1 MRIINYIPNT
11 LTLLNGFSG
20 CLALVSAIEGNALRT
35 LIWVLVGVFFDSI
48 DGMVARAIKAT
59 SEIGKQLDSLCDVIS
74 FGLVP
79 GFIMYKY
86 LYEYLP
92 YEFVPFS
99 LLGFLITIAAIY
111 RLARFNITPSSQLDF
126 EGLPT
131 PAFAL
136 FVVGIP
142 FIPWTLDYTIIIALV
157 ALLTLLMVS
166 KWMLPSQK
174 FINGKPTRFALIF
187 AFISLPILLWFRLQ
201 ALSAIV
207 LIYAVV
213 GVVYMQIRNRQGQ
226 YISAAGRR
234 RQGQ

>member
-1 MRIINYIPNT
+1 MRIVNYIPNAF
-11 LTLLNGFSG
+11 TLLNGFSG
-20 CLALVSAIEGNALRT
+20 CLALVSAIEGNAVMT

-48 DGMVARAIKAT
+48 DGMVARAFKT
-59 SEIGKQLDSLCDVIS
+59 SSEIGKQLDSLSDVIS

-86 LYEYLP
+86 LYECLP
-92 YEFVPFS
+92 YPLVPLS
-99 LLGFLITIAAIY
+99 LLGFLITLAAIY
-111 RLARFNITPSSQLDF
+111 RLARFNITSSNQLDF

-142 FIPWTLDYTIIIALV
+142 FIPVALDYILVIIV
-157 ALLTLLMVS
+157 VGLLSLLMVS

-174 FINGKPTRFALIF
+174 FVNGKPTRFALIF
-187 AFISLPILLWFRLQ
+187 ALVVTPVLLWFRSE

-213 GVVYMQIRNRQGQ
+213 GVVYMRIRNRQ
-226 YISAAGRR
+226 
-234 RQGQ
+234 

>member
-1 MRIINYIPNT
+1 MKIVKYIPNT

-20 CLALVSAIEGNALRT
+20 CLALISAIENNPLMT

-48 DGMVARAIKAT
+48 DGMVARAFKAT

-86 LYEYLP
+86 LYECLP
-92 YEFVPFS
+92 YEYAPFS
-99 LLGFLITIAAIY
+99 LLGFLVTIAAIY

-126 EGLPT
+126 EGMPT

-136 FVVGIP
+136 FVVGIT
-142 FIPWTLDYTIIIALV
+142 FIPVHVDYTIIIILV

-174 FINGKPTRFALIF
+174 FVNGKPTRFALVF
-187 AFISLPILLWFRLQ
+187 ALIAIPILLWFRSVS
-201 ALSAIV
+201 LSAVI
-207 LIYAVV
+207 LAYAVT
-213 GVVYMQIRNRQGQ
+213 GVIFMKLKN
-226 YISAAGRR
+226 S
-234 RQGQ
+234 

>member
-1 MRIINYIPNT
+1 MRIVNYIPNT
-11 LTLLNGFSG
+11 LTLLNGLSG
-20 CLALVSAIEGNALRT
+20 CLALVSAIEGNALMT
-35 LIWVLVGVFFDSI
+35 LIWILVGVFFDSI
-48 DGMVARAIKAT
+48 DGMVARAFKAT

-79 GFIMYKY
+79 GYIMYRF
-86 LYEYLP
+86 LYECLP
-92 YEFVPFS
+92 YDFVPFS

-142 FIPWTLDYTIIIALV
+142 FIPIKLNYEIIIVLV
-157 ALLTLLMVS
+157 ALLALLMVS

-174 FINGKPTRFALIF
+174 FVNGKPTRFAQLFALI
-187 AFISLPILLWFRLQ
+187 AIPVLLWFRSE
-201 ALSAIV
+201 ALSFVV
-207 LIYAVV
+207 LTYAVV
-213 GVVYMQIRNRQGQ
+213 GVIYMRFKSNKQ
-226 YISAAGRR
+226 
-234 RQGQ
+234 